1 MKPSRAMIPGE
12 ILCSLLGCVL
22 AWFGGIESGWLHSVL
37 ASRNESVL
45 WLGMLGIP
53 SLVSLVFGIR
63 ELFSWP
69 RWGLIK
75 REATAKWRGRAV
87 MGQGLCWLYAIYF
100 GFDHGA
106 LLIGW
111 IGIVCFGYCVWSYV
125 ENRRTCREI
134 HYATAVGT
142 R

>member
-37 ASRNESVL
+37 AARNESLIWLVL
-45 WLGMLGIP
+45 LGVP
-53 SLVSLVFGIR
+53 CLVSLVLGIR
-63 ELFSWP
+63 ELLNWP
-69 RWGLIK
+69 TWGLVK
-75 REATAKWRGRAV
+75 REATARWRGRAV
-87 MGQGLCWLYAIYF
+87 LWQGLCWFYAIYF

-106 LLIGW
+106 LMIGW
-111 IGIVCFGYCVWSYV
+111 IGIVCFSYCVWSYLQ
-125 ENRRTCREI
+125 NRRACREI